1 MERREGDVDLIRLFN
16 RTGETCLQ
24 FFSCT
29 VARAGGEGQKMPLLS
44 RKRERESEKK
54 TNDLPRGT
62 GVTREGQETRQDC
75 PSTAAKEGHPE
86 RRERWSWR
94 EMLPHFASHS
104 SGVVLF

>member
-1 MERREGDVDLIRLFN
+1 MPSILFLHCRSGGGRGPKNALIVPQ
-16 RTGETCLQ
+16 E
-24 FFSCT
+24 
-29 VARAGGEGQKMPLLS
+29 
-44 RKRERESEKK
+44 REREREKK